1 MIFVGKHEVTL
12 EGSLHVLLSDT
23 AMVLAGIYRELVRA
37 VGEEEA
43 GKILATTG
51 KAAVSGNTQ
60 SKMEQSIAIERVEP
74 LFK

>member
-23 AMVLAGIYRELVRA
+23 VMVLAGIYRELVRA

-43 GKILATTG
+43 GKILAATG
-51 KAAVSGNTQ
+51 KAAVNGDTQ
-60 SKMEQSIAIERVEP
+60 GKIEQSIAIERIEP
-74 LFK
+74 LSK

>member
-23 AMVLAGIYRELVRA
+23 AMILAGIYRELVKA

-43 GKILATTG
+43 GKILAATG
-51 KAAVSGNTQ
+51 KLAVSSDAQ
-60 SKMEQSIAIERVEP
+60 SRVEQNIAIERIDP

>member
-23 AMVLAGIYRELVRA
+23 AMALAGIYRELVRA

-43 GKILATTG
+43 GKILAATG
-51 KAAVSGNTQ
+51 KVAVSGDTQ
-60 SKMEQSIAIERVEP
+60 SKIEQSIAIERVEP

>member
-1 MIFVGKHEVTL
+1 MIFVGKHKVTL

-43 GKILATTG
+43 GKILAATG
-51 KAAVSGNTQ
+51 RAAISSDVQ
-60 SKMEQSIAIERVEP
+60 SEVEQSIAIERVAP
-74 LFK
+74 LSK